1 MASLALLR
9 RRAMGTVRTVHQRRA
24 MGYVPSWAT
33 VDPWAMSAATP
44 AVGKNLVGGV
54 WSSAAKQSTVIDPL
68 NGEGF
73 VKVPDTSIA
82 EIGPYV
88 ERMAGCPRS
97 GLHNPLKNPERY
109 TMLGEVMAIARE
121 IASKA
126 PLAVYGTKRMI
137 NYARDHSTAD
147 GLDYIGIWNA
157 SMLQKQEI
165 QEAIKANAE
174 KRAGAFVELPV
185 LKGRGG

>member
-1 MASLALLR
+1 
-9 RRAMGTVRTVHQRRA
+9 
-24 MGYVPSWAT
+24 
-33 VDPWAMSAATP
+33 
-44 AVGKNLVGGV
+44 
-54 WSSAAKQSTVIDPL
+54 
-68 NGEGF
+68 
-73 VKVPDTSIA
+73 
-82 EIGPYV
+82 
-88 ERMAGCPRS
+88 
-97 GLHNPLKNPERY
+97 
-109 TMLGEVMAIARE
+109 MLGEVMAIARE

-157 SMLQKQEI
+157 SMLQRQEI

>member
-1 MASLALLR
+1 MNR
-9 RRAMGTVRTVHQRRA
+9 V
-24 MGYVPSWAT
+24 
-33 VDPWAMSAATP
+33 
-44 AVGKNLVGGV
+44 
-54 WSSAAKQSTVIDPL
+54 
-68 NGEGF
+68 F
-73 VKVPDTSIA
+73 PDQ
-82 EIGPYV
+82 P
-88 ERMAGCPRS
+88 
-97 GLHNPLKNPERY
+97 
-109 TMLGEVMAIARE
+109 TMLAEVMGIARE

-174 KRAGAFVELPV
+174 KRPGAFVELPV
-185 LKGRGG
+185 LKR